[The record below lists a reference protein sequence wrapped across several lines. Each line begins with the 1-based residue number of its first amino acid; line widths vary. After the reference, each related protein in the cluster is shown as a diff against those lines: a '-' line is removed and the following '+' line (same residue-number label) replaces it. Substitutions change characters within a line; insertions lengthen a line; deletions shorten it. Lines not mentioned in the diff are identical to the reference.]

1 MRQLARSDGA
11 ADNDG
16 AYDVAAVVTR
26 TLHNNNR
33 GNDTSTIGSSPSM
46 MLPSSSSG
54 PRGRGRRR
62 DPSKNSGGGG
72 SSEDDVAAIAAILI
86 YSSFHLDV
94 PASEIDR
101 MMEKLE
107 KIVFSPPFRRFV
119 YLGLCFVLIAAG
131 VILAMENFMSV
142 RNEED

>member
-1 MRQLARSDGA
+1 M
-11 ADNDG
+11 
-16 AYDVAAVVTR
+16 VAR
-26 TLHNNNR
+26 TLHNNNG
-33 GNDTSTIGSSPSM
+33 GNNNTRTIGLIPSM

-72 SSEDDVAAIAAILI
+72 SSKDNVADIAAILI
-86 YSSFHLDV
+86 YSSFHLDG

-101 MMEKLE
+101 MKEKLE
-107 KIVFSPPFRRFV
+107 KIVFSPPFLRFI

-131 VILAMENFMSV
+131 FILVMENFMSV
-142 RNEED
+142 RNEEDWIKPRSSSV